1 MAKPKQI
8 IIVDDHPVV
17 RKGIVQ
23 IVKEG
28 LNFPVID
35 EVSDAES
42 FYQSVMKK
50 NYDLAILDIS
60 LPGRSGLD
68 VLADIKKLKP
78 ELPVLV
84 LSINDAEQYG
94 VRALKVGASGYLVKD
109 AAPNELVRAIEQIL
123 LGKKYISSTVA
134 EKLIDHL
141 SNSEE
146 PEPHRLL
153 SERELEVFLGIAQGQ
168 SLKDIAEKLSVST
181 TTVSTYRTRILEKMN
196 LQNNAGIIQYAMKK
210 GLV

>member
-1 MAKPKQI
+1 MAKNYQI

-23 IVKEG
+23 IVREG
-28 LNFPVID
+28 LNFPSID

-42 FYQSVMKK
+42 FYQMILKK
-50 NYDLAILDIS
+50 DYDLAILDIS

-68 VLADIKKLKP
+68 VLVDVKKLKP
-78 ELPVLV
+78 DLPVLV

-94 VRALKVGASGYLVKD
+94 IRALKVGASGYLVKD
-109 AAPNELVRAIEQIL
+109 AAPNELVRAVEQIL

-141 SNSEE
+141 SHAEGQD
-146 PEPHRLL
+146 PHRLL
-153 SERELEVFLGIAQGQ
+153 SDRELEVFLGIAQGQ

-181 TTVSTYRTRILEKMN
+181 TTISTYRTRILEKMN
-196 LQNNAGIIQYAMKK
+196 LQNNAGIIQYALKK

>member
-1 MAKPKQI
+1 MAKPYQI

-68 VLADIKKLKP
+68 VLADVKKLKP

-84 LSINDAEQYG
+84 LSINDAQQYG

-123 LGKKYISSTVA
+123 LGKKYISSAVA
-134 EKLIDHL
+134 EELIGHL
-141 SNSEE
+141 SNAEE

-168 SLKDIAEKLSVST
+168 SPKDIAEKLSVST

-196 LQNNAGIIQYAMKK
+196 LKNNAGIIQYAMKK